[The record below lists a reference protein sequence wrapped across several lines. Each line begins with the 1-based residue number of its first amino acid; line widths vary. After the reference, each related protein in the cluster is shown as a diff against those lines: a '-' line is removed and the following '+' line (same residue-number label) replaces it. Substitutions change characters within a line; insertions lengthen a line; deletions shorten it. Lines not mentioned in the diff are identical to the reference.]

1 MSLPVNS
8 ADAFKNAISDALG
21 GGGTWNKVGGEL
33 LFSSE
38 IDKANDQQVD
48 L

>member
-1 MSLPVNS
+1 MSLPVDSEN
-8 ADAFKNAISDALG
+8 AFKSAINDGLG